1 MSEESPPT
9 TKPIP
14 LGLLIGLAVFIV
26 ALVLLD
32 PPGVGFIVLSC
43 FLIIIAIVVKAYWDR
58 NRPAWA
64 YLLISTVLSF
74 SGFGIIGIG
83 LGIVSLWKMRG
94 SRGNMRDKLLT
105 TLGLVV
111 SLFISFI
118 IYMALSAAL
127 MSAREA
133 SERMTCRDN
142 MKHLYNAMIRYAYEN
157 DDHLP
162 PRDQW
167 QEALTPFVHD
177 AKHAFAC
184 PCEEDGKASYM
195 YLGDGFMKL
204 SDLSSTKTLPILL
217 ETRDFRH
224 RHYDGRIVCIADGSI
239 TVLVGEKLE
248 KALSDFHQW
257 ADSQRRAE

>member
-64 YLLISTVLSF
+64 YFLISTVLSI

-83 LGIVSLWKMRG
+83 LGIASLWKMRG

-162 PRDQW
+162 PRDQ
-167 QEALTPFVHD
+167 
-177 AKHAFAC
+177 
-184 PCEEDGKASYM
+184 
-195 YLGDGFMKL
+195 
-204 SDLSSTKTLPILL
+204 
-217 ETRDFRH
+217 
-224 RHYDGRIVCIADGSI
+224 
-239 TVLVGEKLE
+239 
-248 KALSDFHQW
+248 
-257 ADSQRRAE
+257 